1 MKITCKELIE
11 NLNEIKDKN
20 KIVVFYYDAW
30 YVMIEKEHMK
40 EMTLYT
46 DDNCRNL
53 VDYRQDNDE
62 PIECFRIC
70 KGG

>member
-1 MKITCKELIE
+1 M
-11 NLNEIKDKN
+11 
-20 KIVVFYYDAW
+20 FYYDAW